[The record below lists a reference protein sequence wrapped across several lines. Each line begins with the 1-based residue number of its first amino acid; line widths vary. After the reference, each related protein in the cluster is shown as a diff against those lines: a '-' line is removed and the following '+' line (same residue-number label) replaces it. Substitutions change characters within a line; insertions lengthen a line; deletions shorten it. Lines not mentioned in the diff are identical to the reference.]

1 MPASAGFEVYMYD
14 VTDFLHR
21 LDHLHHV
28 NPNQLLS
35 DRLPDLLYGF
45 VKKEASGSSLEDVV
59 EHHFRGVGKLLRGKL
74 VISVSTFAKC
84 DRSDTIKIAMATE
97 LLHNASLVHDDICDR
112 DDLRRGNACV
122 WKAFGSE
129 TALCFGDWLI
139 GLSFKLIASLDHP
152 SAGAGISS
160 LLAET
165 LCALSKG
172 QAREFATKPVDNW
185 SEYLE
190 IVRQKTSPLITFPV
204 VAPLTLGNLQEE
216 ISIAKRAITELGVA
230 YQIANDIEGVLGD
243 DGHENP
249 LGDLRRS
256 APNAVMIANVERTNT
271 HFHNSGHRP
280 QGHDSIPYC
289 LQKIDGNISTATADL
304 EQLPADLQAAIDPL
318 VRYLKHSIRMRTTV
332 AQRRYA

>member
-1 MPASAGFEVYMYD
+1 MLE

-21 LDHLHHV
+21 LDRLQHV
-28 NPNQLLS
+28 NPDQLLS
-35 DRLPDLLYGF
+35 DHLPDLLHSF
-45 VKKEASGSSLEDVV
+45 VKREARGSSLEDVV
-59 EHHFRGVGKLLRGKL
+59 DHHFRSGGKLLRGKL
-74 VISVSTFAKC
+74 VISVSAFAKC
-84 DRSDTIKIAMATE
+84 DHNDTVKIAMATE

-112 DDLRRGNACV
+112 DDLRRGTACV

-139 GLSFKLIASLDHP
+139 GLSFKLISHLDHP
-152 SAGAGISS
+152 TAGAKISAR
-160 LLAET
+160 LAET
-165 LCALSKG
+165 LCALSRG

-204 VAPLTLGNLQEE
+204 VAPLTLGNLESN
-216 ISIAKRAITELGVA
+216 ISVAKEAITELGVA
-230 YQIANDIEGVLGD
+230 YQIANDVEGVLGD

-256 APNAVMIANVERTNT
+256 APNAVMIATLERTKVHSRT
-271 HFHNSGHRP
+271 SGHKP
-280 QGHDSIPYC
+280 PGHESIPYC
-289 LQKIDGNISTATADL
+289 LQKIDEHIAAATADL
-304 EQLPADLQAAIDPL
+304 DQLPAELQKAIDPL
-318 VRYLKHSIRMRTTV
+318 VRYLKHSIRMRTTL